1 MNFSFSTDPN
11 GFSNPQFSNAGFP
24 ALFPEFMNLFAG
36 FPFTGFGVPMGANP
50 MGFSSYEDFLDH
62 LMQQHQPRG
71 TPPASKSFVDKLPI
85 VVITQQQVDQKM
97 ECAICKDS
105 FKIDEETIGLPCQH
119 LYHGDCILPWL
130 QQHNSCPVCRYEL
143 PVDDLEY
150 EKQRREKMEKTRKE
164 HVIQEDTIKNSNTNT
179 NTNSN
184 SNSNSYSYSSS
195 KADKNEMES
204 STIPP
209 PEQKQENEIDVSNM
223 GCEYVRIRRQS
234 CALFNEHTTIETLG
248 CGHSFHDECLES
260 SLRMDGSLRSNQSL
274 QDVTALRCPI
284 CHQDTSILKDLDVD

>member
-24 ALFPEFMNLFAG
+24 ALPEFMNLLAG
-36 FPFTGFGVPMGANP
+36 FPFTGFGVPMGGNQ
-50 MGFSSYEDFLDH
+50 MGFSSYEDILDH

-71 TPPASKSFVDKLPI
+71 TPPTSKSFVDKLPK
-85 VVITQQQVDQKM
+85 VFITQQQVDQKM

-105 FKIDEETIGLPCQH
+105 FKIGEETIGLPCQH

-150 EKQRREKMEKTRKE
+150 EKQRREMMEKTRKE
-164 HVIQEDTIKNSNTNT
+164 HVIQEDLIQNSNPS
-179 NTNSN
+179 SN
-184 SNSNSYSYSSS
+184 MS
-195 KADKNEMES
+195 KSEMES
-204 STIPP
+204 SQTIPP

-223 GCEYVRIRRQS
+223 GCEYVRIRKES
-234 CALFNEHTTIETLG
+234 CALLNEHTTIETLG

-274 QDVTALRCPI
+274 QYATALRCPI
-284 CHQDTSILKDLDVD
+284 CHQETTILKGLDVD